1 MLIVLHTCLFLM
13 SYDSGYT
20 SLGDRGTIVTTLG
33 KFDFQMNYLSDGSYI
48 GFNSQPSRM
57 L

>member
-1 MLIVLHTCLFLM
+1 M